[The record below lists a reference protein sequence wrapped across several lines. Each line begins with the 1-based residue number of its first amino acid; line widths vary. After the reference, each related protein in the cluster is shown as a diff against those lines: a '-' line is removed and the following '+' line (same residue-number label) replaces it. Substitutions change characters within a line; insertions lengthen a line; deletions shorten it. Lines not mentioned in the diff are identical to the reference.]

1 MSLEAEDKYKQAMA
15 NYVGARKSKYDAWD
29 AYVNAK
35 NASPYS
41 GEAVKQAKDNYYAA
55 SDAFKQSKAELVGAK
70 AALKKSKQNP
80 KSAESSGT
88 QNTESS
94 GTQNTESSGT
104 QNTESSGTQNT
115 ESSGTQN
122 TEQKSESAVS
132 GAAKAIEEGGKR
144 IGLSDSFYRDIG
156 AAIKGQP
163 TGNTLDA
170 AAATA
175 AAQSKN
181 LQNDAARREM
191 EGQRAQQVA
200 NRNVYGEAGKI
211 ASMQNDAQSRQ
222 NVQNISFTAGNAA
235 ALKRANNAPDVQ
247 AQIARQDQQQNVA
260 NERRE
265 QADTQTQAA
274 TEIEGNKKQ
283 FQIKSRDHDSDI
295 NDSSRLSLG
304 EGGGTS
310 ETQQTQD
317 QQTQDQQTQ
326 DQQTQDQQTQDQQ
339 TQPEPEPEQTQQAE
353 QEKPQEPISGNPQHV
368 INGLLGSSKG
378 QDLRS
383 GEGGDDKALYDW
395 AIQQGVTPLQPG
407 KQKSQNP
414 NDWEQEFIEVNGAK
428 GQEVIQKL
436 REGRAMPGNDAS
448 TNFDASNYDQMNK
461 SMQVPSDARVKNVR
475 SLVDCLSDIRMK
487 HIKEDFDNYGRCSS
501 KDFDW
506 LLHRIGKLKHNN
518 REYDPFSEAD
528 WEDDTDSSV
537 LNAYADHIRNYVYT
551 YKPEAVEVDPRIDP
565 EQEHIGPMAQDIE
578 QVNPACVKE
587 TADGVKTVDS
597 ARLAM
602 MNAGAIGE
610 LARQLNELNM
620 KFQALGL

>member
-1 MSLEAEDKYKQAMA
+1 MSLEAEDKYKQAKA
-15 NYVGARKSKYDAWD
+15 DYVGARKSKYAAWD

-35 NASPYS
+35 NASPYN

-80 KSAESSGT
+80 ESTDTKNTETTGT
-88 QNTESS
+88 QNTKTTD
-94 GTQNTESSGT
+94 TQNTKTTDT
-104 QNTESSGTQNT
+104 QNLDTQNLD
-115 ESSGTQN
+115 TQN
-122 TEQKSESAVS
+122 HKSAVS
-132 GAAKAIEEGGKR
+132 GAAKAIEEGVKKV
-144 IGLSDSFYRDIG
+144 GLSDSFYRDVG

-200 NRNVYGEAGKI
+200 SRNVYGEAGKI

-222 NVQNISFTAGNAA
+222 SVQNTSFAAGNAA

-247 AQIARQDQQQNVA
+247 AQMARQDQQQNVA

-265 QADTQTQAA
+265 QADTQIQAA
-274 TEIEGNKKQ
+274 TEMEGNKKQ
-283 FQIKSRDHDSDI
+283 FQIKSRDHDNDM

-317 QQTQDQQTQ
+317 QQTQSEPEPQQTQ
-326 DQQTQDQQTQDQQ
+326 S
-339 TQPEPEPEQTQQAE
+339 EPEPQQT
-353 QEKPQEPISGNPQHV
+353 QEPISGNPQHV

-414 NDWEQEFIEVNGAK
+414 NDWEQEFIEANGAK

-506 LLHRIGKLKHNN
+506 LLRRIGKLRHNN
-518 REYDPFSEAD
+518 REYDPFNEAD

-551 YKPEAVEVDPRIDP
+551 YKPEAVEVDSRIDP

>member
-1 MSLEAEDKYKQAMA
+1 MSLEAEDKYKQAKA
-15 NYVGARKSKYDAWD
+15 DYVGARKSKYAAWD

-35 NASPYS
+35 NASPYN

-80 KSAESSGT
+80 ESTDIQNTETADT
-88 QNTESS
+88 QNTETADIQNTETAD
-94 GTQNTESSGT
+94 TQNTETADT
-104 QNTESSGTQNT
+104 QNTETADTQNPGAQNT
-115 ESSGTQN
+115 ES
-122 TEQKSESAVS
+122 S

-175 AAQSKN
+175 ATQSKN

-222 NVQNISFTAGNAA
+222 NVQNTSFAAGNAA

-274 TEIEGNKKQ
+274 TEMEGNKKQ
-283 FQIKSRDHDSDI
+283 FQIKSRDHDNDM

-310 ETQQTQD
+310 ED

-326 DQQTQDQQTQDQQ
+326 GQQTQDQQTQGQQ
-339 TQPEPEPEQTQQAE
+339 TQPEPEPEQT
-353 QEKPQEPISGNPQHV
+353 QEPISGNPQHV

-506 LLHRIGKLKHNN
+506 LLRRIGKLRHNN
-518 REYDPFSEAD
+518 REYDPFNEAD

-551 YKPEAVEVDPRIDP
+551 YKPEAVEVDSRIDP

>member
-1 MSLEAEDKYKQAMA
+1 MSLEAEDKYKQAKA
-15 NYVGARKSKYDAWD
+15 DYVGARKSKYAAWD

-35 NASPYS
+35 NASPYN

-80 KSAESSGT
+80 ESTDTKS
-88 QNTESS
+88 TESS
-94 GTQNTESSGT
+94 GA

-132 GAAKAIEEGGKR
+132 GAAKT
-144 IGLSDSFYRDIG
+144 IGLSDSFYRDVG

-175 AAQSKN
+175 ATQSKN

-222 NVQNISFTAGNAA
+222 NVQNTSFAAGNAA

-274 TEIEGNKKQ
+274 TEMEGNKKQ
-283 FQIKSRDHDSDI
+283 FQIKSRDHDNDMD
-295 NDSSRLSLG
+295 DSSRLSLG

-310 ETQQTQD
+310 EAQQAQDQQAQD
-317 QQTQDQQTQ
+317 QQTQDQQAQ
-326 DQQTQDQQTQDQQ
+326 DQQAQSEPE
-339 TQPEPEPEQTQQAE
+339 PEPEPEQTQG
-353 QEKPQEPISGNPQHV
+353 PISGNPQHV
-368 INGLLGSSKG
+368 INGLLGASKG

-414 NDWEQEFIEVNGAK
+414 NDWEQEFIEANGAK

-448 TNFDASNYDQMNK
+448 INFDASNYDQMNK

-506 LLHRIGKLKHNN
+506 LLRRIGKLKHNN
-518 REYDPFSEAD
+518 REYDPFNEAD

-551 YKPEAVEVDPRIDP
+551 YKPEAVEVDSRIDP

-587 TADGVKTVDS
+587 TAEGVKTVDS

>member
-1 MSLEAEDKYKQAMA
+1 MSLEAEDKYKQAKA
-15 NYVGARKSKYDAWD
+15 DYVGARKSKYAAWD

-35 NASPYS
+35 NASPYN

-80 KSAESSGT
+80 ESTDTKS
-88 QNTESS
+88 
-94 GTQNTESSGT
+94 
-104 QNTESSGTQNT
+104 TESSGTQNT

-132 GAAKAIEEGGKR
+132 GAAR
-144 IGLSDSFYRDIG
+144 IGLSDSFYRDVG

-175 AAQSKN
+175 ATQSKN

-200 NRNVYGEAGKI
+200 NRNVYSEAGKI

-222 NVQNISFTAGNAA
+222 NVQNTSFAAGNAA

-274 TEIEGNKKQ
+274 TEMEGNKKQ
-283 FQIKSRDHDSDI
+283 FQIKSRDHDNDMD
-295 NDSSRLSLG
+295 DSSRLSLG

-310 ETQQTQD
+310 ETQQAQDQQAQDQQAQD

-326 DQQTQDQQTQDQQ
+326 SE
-339 TQPEPEPEQTQQAE
+339 PEPEPEQTQT
-353 QEKPQEPISGNPQHV
+353 QEPISGNPQHV
-368 INGLLGSSKG
+368 INGLLGASKG

-414 NDWEQEFIEVNGAK
+414 NDWEQEFIEANGAK

-506 LLHRIGKLKHNN
+506 LLRRIGKLRHNN
-518 REYDPFSEAD
+518 REYDPFNEAD

-551 YKPEAVEVDPRIDP
+551 YKPEAVEVDSRIDP

>member
-1 MSLEAEDKYKQAMA
+1 MSLEAEDKYKQAKA
-15 NYVGARKSKYDAWD
+15 DYVGARKSKYAAWD

-35 NASPYS
+35 NASPYN

-80 KSAESSGT
+80 EPADT
-88 QNTESS
+88 QSTDTQDPEPADTQSTDAQSTESS
-94 GTQNTESSGT
+94 GTQS
-104 QNTESSGTQNT
+104 T

-132 GAAKAIEEGGKR
+132 GTAK
-144 IGLSDSFYRDIG
+144 IGLSDSFYRDVG

-175 AAQSKN
+175 ATQSKN

-222 NVQNISFTAGNAA
+222 NVQNTSFAAGNAA

-274 TEIEGNKKQ
+274 TEMEGNKKQ
-283 FQIKSRDHDSDI
+283 FQIKSRDHDNDM

-326 DQQTQDQQTQDQQ
+326 PE
-339 TQPEPEPEQTQQAE
+339 PEPEPEQT
-353 QEKPQEPISGNPQHV
+353 QEPISGNPQHV

-506 LLHRIGKLKHNN
+506 LLRRIGKLRHNN
-518 REYDPFSEAD
+518 REYDPFNEAD

-551 YKPEAVEVDPRIDP
+551 YKPEAVEVDSRIDP

>member
-1 MSLEAEDKYKQAMA
+1 MSLEAEDKYKQAKA
-15 NYVGARKSKYDAWD
+15 DYVGARKSKYAAWD

-35 NASPYS
+35 NASPYN

-55 SDAFKQSKAELVGAK
+55 SDVFKQSKAELVGAK

-80 KSAESSGT
+80 ESTDTKSTESSGA

-104 QNTESSGTQNT
+104 QST

-132 GAAKAIEEGGKR
+132 GAAR
-144 IGLSDSFYRDIG
+144 IGLSDSFYRDVG

-175 AAQSKN
+175 ATQSKN

-222 NVQNISFTAGNAA
+222 NVQNTSFAAGNAA

-247 AQIARQDQQQNVA
+247 AQIARQDQQQNAA

-274 TEIEGNKKQ
+274 TEMEGNKKQ
-283 FQIKSRDHDSDI
+283 FQIKSRDHDNDMD
-295 NDSSRLSLG
+295 DSSRLSLG
-304 EGGGTS
+304 EGWGTS

-326 DQQTQDQQTQDQQ
+326 DQQTQDQQAQDQQVQDQQ
-339 TQPEPEPEQTQQAE
+339 TQDQDQQAQPEPEPEQT
-353 QEKPQEPISGNPQHV
+353 QEPISGNPQHV
-368 INGLLGSSKG
+368 INGLLGASKG

-506 LLHRIGKLKHNN
+506 LLRRIGKLRYNN
-518 REYDPFSEAD
+518 REYDPFNEAD

-551 YKPEAVEVDPRIDP
+551 YKPEAVEVDSRIDP

>member
-1 MSLEAEDKYKQAMA
+1 MSLEAEDKYKQAKA
-15 NYVGARKSKYDAWD
+15 DYVGARKSKYAAWD

-35 NASPYS
+35 NASPYN

-80 KSAESSGT
+80 ESTDTKS
-88 QNTESS
+88 
-94 GTQNTESSGT
+94 
-104 QNTESSGTQNT
+104 T

-132 GAAKAIEEGGKR
+132 GAAR
-144 IGLSDSFYRDIG
+144 IGLSDSFYRDVG

-175 AAQSKN
+175 ATQSKN

-222 NVQNISFTAGNAA
+222 NVQNTSFAAGNAA

-274 TEIEGNKKQ
+274 TEMEGNKKQ
-283 FQIKSRDHDSDI
+283 FQIKSRDHDNDMD
-295 NDSSRLSLG
+295 DSSRLSLG

-310 ETQQTQD
+310 ETQQAQDQQAQD
-317 QQTQDQQTQ
+317 QQTQSEPE
-326 DQQTQDQQTQDQQ
+326 
-339 TQPEPEPEQTQQAE
+339 PEPEPEQTQ
-353 QEKPQEPISGNPQHV
+353 EPIPGNPQHV

-414 NDWEQEFIEVNGAK
+414 NDWEQEFIEANGAK

-506 LLHRIGKLKHNN
+506 LLRRIGKLRHNN
-518 REYDPFSEAD
+518 REYDPFNEAD

-551 YKPEAVEVDPRIDP
+551 YKPEAVEVDSRIDP

>member
-1 MSLEAEDKYKQAMA
+1 MSLEAEDKYKQAKA
-15 NYVGARKSKYDAWD
+15 NYVGARKNKYDAWD

-80 KSAESSGT
+80 ESTEPADTQSTKSTDA

-94 GTQNTESSGT
+94 GK
-104 QNTESSGTQNT
+104 
-115 ESSGTQN
+115 QN

-132 GAAKAIEEGGKR
+132 GVAKAIEEGGKR
-144 IGLSDSFYRDIG
+144 IGLSDSFYRDVG

-222 NVQNISFTAGNAA
+222 NVQNTSFAAGNAA

-274 TEIEGNKKQ
+274 TEMEGNKKQ
-283 FQIKSRDHDSDI
+283 FQIKSRDHDNDM

-304 EGGGTS
+304 EGWGTS

-326 DQQTQDQQTQDQQ
+326 DQQDQQTQS
-339 TQPEPEPEQTQQAE
+339 EPEPEQTQT
-353 QEKPQEPISGNPQHV
+353 PIPGNPQHV

-448 TNFDASNYDQMNK
+448 INFDASNYDQMNK

-506 LLHRIGKLKHNN
+506 LLRRIGKLKHNN
-518 REYDPFSEAD
+518 REYDPFNEAD

-551 YKPEAVEVDPRIDP
+551 YKPEAVEVDSRIDP

>member
-1 MSLEAEDKYKQAMA
+1 MSLEAEDKYKQAKA
-15 NYVGARKSKYDAWD
+15 DYVGARKSKYAAWD

-70 AALKKSKQNP
+70 AALKKSRQNP
-80 KSAESSGT
+80 GSTDTKS
-88 QNTESS
+88 TESS
-94 GTQNTESSGT
+94 GTKSTESSGT
-104 QNTESSGTQNT
+104 KSTESSGTQNT

-132 GAAKAIEEGGKR
+132 GAAR
-144 IGLSDSFYRDIG
+144 TIGLSDSFYRDVG

-175 AAQSKN
+175 ATQSKN

-222 NVQNISFTAGNAA
+222 NVQNTSFAAGNAA

-274 TEIEGNKKQ
+274 TEMEGNKKQ
-283 FQIKSRDHDSDI
+283 FQIKSRDHDNDMD
-295 NDSSRLSLG
+295 DSSRLSLG

-317 QQTQDQQTQ
+317 QQAQDQQTQDQQAQDQQAQDQQTQ
-326 DQQTQDQQTQDQQ
+326 DQQTQS
-339 TQPEPEPEQTQQAE
+339 EPEPEQT
-353 QEKPQEPISGNPQHV
+353 QEPISGNPQHV

-448 TNFDASNYDQMNK
+448 INFDASNYDQMNK

-506 LLHRIGKLKHNN
+506 LLRRIGKLRHNN
-518 REYDPFSEAD
+518 REYDPFNEAD

-551 YKPEAVEVDPRIDP
+551 YKPEAVEVDSRIDP

>member
-1 MSLEAEDKYKQAMA
+1 MSLEAEDKYKQAKA
-15 NYVGARKSKYDAWD
+15 DYVGARKSKYDAWD

-80 KSAESSGT
+80 ESTDT

-104 QNTESSGTQNT
+104 KST

-175 AAQSKN
+175 ATQSKN

-222 NVQNISFTAGNAA
+222 NVQNTSFAAGNAA

-274 TEIEGNKKQ
+274 TEMEGNKKQ
-283 FQIKSRDHDSDI
+283 FQIKSRDHDNDM

-310 ETQQTQD
+310 ETQQTQA
-317 QQTQDQQTQ
+317 
-326 DQQTQDQQTQDQQ
+326 QQTQDQQ
-339 TQPEPEPEQTQQAE
+339 TQPEPEPEPEQT
-353 QEKPQEPISGNPQHV
+353 QEPISGNPQHV

-448 TNFDASNYDQMNK
+448 INFDASNYDQMNK

-506 LLHRIGKLKHNN
+506 LLRRIGKLKHNN
-518 REYDPFSEAD
+518 REYDPFNEAD

-551 YKPEAVEVDPRIDP
+551 YKPEAVEVDSRIDP

>member
-1 MSLEAEDKYKQAMA
+1 MSLEAEDKYKQAKA
-15 NYVGARKSKYDAWD
+15 DYVGARKSKYAAWD

-70 AALKKSKQNP
+70 AALKKSKQNT
-80 KSAESSGT
+80 ESTDTQNSGT

-104 QNTESSGTQNT
+104 QNS

-122 TEQKSESAVS
+122 TEQKSESTVS
-132 GAAKAIEEGGKR
+132 GAAK

-175 AAQSKN
+175 ATQSKN

-222 NVQNISFTAGNAA
+222 NVQNTSFAAGNAA

-265 QADTQTQAA
+265 QTDTQTQAA
-274 TEIEGNKKQ
+274 TEMEGNKKQ
-283 FQIKSRDHDSDI
+283 FQIKSRDHDNDM

-304 EGGGTS
+304 EGWGTS

-339 TQPEPEPEQTQQAE
+339 TQSEPEPEQT
-353 QEKPQEPISGNPQHV
+353 QEPISGNPQHV
-368 INGLLGSSKG
+368 INGLLGASKG

-506 LLHRIGKLKHNN
+506 LLHRIGKLRHNN
-518 REYDPFSEAD
+518 REYDPFNEAD

-551 YKPEAVEVDPRIDP
+551 YKPEAVEVDSRIDP

>member
-1 MSLEAEDKYKQAMA
+1 MSLEAEDKYKQAKA
-15 NYVGARKSKYDAWD
+15 DYVGARKSKYAAWD

-80 KSAESSGT
+80 
-88 QNTESS
+88 
-94 GTQNTESSGT
+94 
-104 QNTESSGTQNT
+104 ESSGTQNT

-132 GAAKAIEEGGKR
+132 GAAR
-144 IGLSDSFYRDIG
+144 IGLSDSFYRDVG
-156 AAIKGQP
+156 AAIKGQS

-175 AAQSKN
+175 ATQSKN

-222 NVQNISFTAGNAA
+222 NVQNTSFAAGNAA

-274 TEIEGNKKQ
+274 TEMEGNKKQ
-283 FQIKSRDHDSDI
+283 FQIKSRDHDNDMD
-295 NDSSRLSLG
+295 DSSRLSLG

-317 QQTQDQQTQ
+317 QQTQDQQAQ
-326 DQQTQDQQTQDQQ
+326 SEPE
-339 TQPEPEPEQTQQAE
+339 PEPEPEQT
-353 QEKPQEPISGNPQHV
+353 QEPISGNPQHV

-448 TNFDASNYDQMNK
+448 INFDASNYDQMNK

-506 LLHRIGKLKHNN
+506 LLRRIGKLRHNN
-518 REYDPFSEAD
+518 REYDPFNEAD

-551 YKPEAVEVDPRIDP
+551 YKPEAVEVDSRIDP

>member
-1 MSLEAEDKYKQAMA
+1 MSLEAEDKYKQAKA
-15 NYVGARKSKYDAWD
+15 DYVGARKSKYAAWD

-35 NASPYS
+35 NASPYN

-80 KSAESSGT
+80 ESTDTKNTETTGT
-88 QNTESS
+88 QNTKTTD
-94 GTQNTESSGT
+94 TQNTKTTDT
-104 QNTESSGTQNT
+104 QNH
-115 ESSGTQN
+115 
-122 TEQKSESAVS
+122 KSAVS
-132 GAAKAIEEGGKR
+132 GAAKAIEEGGKKV
-144 IGLSDSFYRDIG
+144 GLSDSFYRDVG

-200 NRNVYGEAGKI
+200 SRNVYGEAGKI

-222 NVQNISFTAGNAA
+222 SVQNTSFAAGNAA

-247 AQIARQDQQQNVA
+247 AQMARQDQQQNVA

-265 QADTQTQAA
+265 QADTQIQAA
-274 TEIEGNKKQ
+274 TEMEGNKKQ
-283 FQIKSRDHDSDI
+283 FQIKSRDHDNDM

-304 EGGGTS
+304 EGGGTG
-310 ETQQTQD
+310 EPQQTQSEPEP
-317 QQTQDQQTQ
+317 QQTQSEPEPQQTQ
-326 DQQTQDQQTQDQQ
+326 
-339 TQPEPEPEQTQQAE
+339 
-353 QEKPQEPISGNPQHV
+353 EPIFGNPQHV

-414 NDWEQEFIEVNGAK
+414 NDWEQEFIEANGAK

-436 REGRAMPGNDAS
+436 REGRVMPGNDAS

-506 LLHRIGKLKHNN
+506 LLRRIGKLRHNN
-518 REYDPFSEAD
+518 REYDPFNEAD

-551 YKPEAVEVDPRIDP
+551 YKPEAVEVDSRIDP

>member
-1 MSLEAEDKYKQAMA
+1 MSLEAEDKYKQAKA
-15 NYVGARKSKYDAWD
+15 DYVGARKSKYAAWD

-35 NASPYS
+35 NASPYN

-55 SDAFKQSKAELVGAK
+55 SDVFKQSKAELVGAK

-80 KSAESSGT
+80 ESTDTKSTESSGA

-104 QNTESSGTQNT
+104 QST

-132 GAAKAIEEGGKR
+132 GAAR
-144 IGLSDSFYRDIG
+144 IGLSDSFYRDVG

-175 AAQSKN
+175 ATQSKN

-222 NVQNISFTAGNAA
+222 NVQNTSFAAGNAA

-247 AQIARQDQQQNVA
+247 AQIARQDQQQNAA

-274 TEIEGNKKQ
+274 TEMEGNKKQ
-283 FQIKSRDHDSDI
+283 FQIKSRDHDNDMD
-295 NDSSRLSLG
+295 DSSRLSLG
-304 EGGGTS
+304 EGWGTS

-339 TQPEPEPEQTQQAE
+339 AQDQQTQDQDQQAQPEPEPEQT
-353 QEKPQEPISGNPQHV
+353 QEPISGNPQHV
-368 INGLLGSSKG
+368 INGLLGASKG

-506 LLHRIGKLKHNN
+506 LLRRIGKLRYNN
-518 REYDPFSEAD
+518 REYDPFNEAD

-551 YKPEAVEVDPRIDP
+551 YKPEAVEVDSRIDP

>member
-1 MSLEAEDKYKQAMA
+1 MSLEAEDKYKQAKA
-15 NYVGARKSKYDAWD
+15 DYVGARKSKYAAWD

-80 KSAESSGT
+80 ESTDTKSTESSGA

-94 GTQNTESSGT
+94 GTKS
-104 QNTESSGTQNT
+104 T

-132 GAAKAIEEGGKR
+132 GAAR
-144 IGLSDSFYRDIG
+144 IGLSDSFYRDVG

-175 AAQSKN
+175 ATQSKN

-222 NVQNISFTAGNAA
+222 NVQNTSFAAGNAA

-274 TEIEGNKKQ
+274 TEMEGNKKQ
-283 FQIKSRDHDSDI
+283 FQIKSRDHDNDMD
-295 NDSSRLSLG
+295 DSSRLSLG

-310 ETQQTQD
+310 ETQQAQD

-326 DQQTQDQQTQDQQ
+326 DQQTQNQQTQNQQ
-339 TQPEPEPEQTQQAE
+339 TQNQQTQSEPEPDPEQTQ
-353 QEKPQEPISGNPQHV
+353 EPIHGNPQHV
-368 INGLLGSSKG
+368 INGLLGASKG

-407 KQKSQNP
+407 KHKSQNP
-414 NDWEQEFIEVNGAK
+414 NDWEQEFIEANGAK

-448 TNFDASNYDQMNK
+448 INFDASNYDQMNK

-506 LLHRIGKLKHNN
+506 LLRRIGKLRHNN
-518 REYDPFSEAD
+518 REYDPFNEAD

-551 YKPEAVEVDPRIDP
+551 YKPEAVEVDSRIDP

>member
-1 MSLEAEDKYKQAMA
+1 MSLEAEDKYKQAKA
-15 NYVGARKSKYDAWD
+15 DYVGARKSKYAAWD

-35 NASPYS
+35 NASPYN

-80 KSAESSGT
+80 ESTDTKNTETTGT
-88 QNTESS
+88 QNTKTTD
-94 GTQNTESSGT
+94 TQNTKTTDT
-104 QNTESSGTQNT
+104 QNH
-115 ESSGTQN
+115 
-122 TEQKSESAVS
+122 KSAVS
-132 GAAKAIEEGGKR
+132 GAAKAIEEGGKKV
-144 IGLSDSFYRDIG
+144 GLSDSFYRDVG

-200 NRNVYGEAGKI
+200 SRNVYGEAGKI

-222 NVQNISFTAGNAA
+222 SVQNTSFAAGNAA

-247 AQIARQDQQQNVA
+247 AQMARQDQQQNVA

-265 QADTQTQAA
+265 QADTQIQAA
-274 TEIEGNKKQ
+274 TEMEGNKKQ
-283 FQIKSRDHDSDI
+283 FQIKSRDHDNDM

-304 EGGGTS
+304 EGGGTG
-310 ETQQTQD
+310 EPQQTQSEPEP
-317 QQTQDQQTQ
+317 QQTQS
-326 DQQTQDQQTQDQQ
+326 
-339 TQPEPEPEQTQQAE
+339 EPEPQQT
-353 QEKPQEPISGNPQHV
+353 QEPISGNPQHV

-414 NDWEQEFIEVNGAK
+414 NDWEQEFIEANGAK

-436 REGRAMPGNDAS
+436 REGRVMPGNDAS

-506 LLHRIGKLKHNN
+506 LLRRIGKLRHNN
-518 REYDPFSEAD
+518 REYDPFNEAD

-551 YKPEAVEVDPRIDP
+551 YKPEAVEVDSRIDP

>member
-1 MSLEAEDKYKQAMA
+1 MSLEAEDKYKQAKA
-15 NYVGARKSKYDAWD
+15 DYVGARKSKYAAWD

-35 NASPYS
+35 NASPYN

-80 KSAESSGT
+80 ESTDTKNTETTDT
-88 QNTESS
+88 QNTKTTD
-94 GTQNTESSGT
+94 TQNLDT
-104 QNTESSGTQNT
+104 QNH
-115 ESSGTQN
+115 
-122 TEQKSESAVS
+122 KSAVS
-132 GAAKAIEEGGKR
+132 GAAKAIEEGGKK
-144 IGLSDSFYRDIG
+144 IGLSDSFYRDVG

-200 NRNVYGEAGKI
+200 SRNVYGEAGKI

-222 NVQNISFTAGNAA
+222 SVQNTSFAAGNAA

-247 AQIARQDQQQNVA
+247 AQMARQDQQQNVA

-265 QADTQTQAA
+265 QADTQIQAA
-274 TEIEGNKKQ
+274 TEMEGNKKQ
-283 FQIKSRDHDSDI
+283 FQIKSRDHDNDM

-304 EGGGTS
+304 EGGGTG
-310 ETQQTQD
+310 EPQQTQS
-317 QQTQDQQTQ
+317 
-326 DQQTQDQQTQDQQ
+326 
-339 TQPEPEPEQTQQAE
+339 EPEPQQAQSE
-353 QEKPQEPISGNPQHV
+353 PEPQQTQEPISGNPQHV

-414 NDWEQEFIEVNGAK
+414 NDWEQEFIEANGAK

-506 LLHRIGKLKHNN
+506 LLRRIGKLRHNN
-518 REYDPFSEAD
+518 REYDPFNEAD

-551 YKPEAVEVDPRIDP
+551 YKPEAVEVDSRIDP

>member
-80 KSAESSGT
+80 DT

-94 GTQNTESSGT
+94 GTQNTETTGTQNTKSSGT
-104 QNTESSGTQNT
+104 QNP
-115 ESSGTQN
+115 
-122 TEQKSESAVS
+122 EQKSESAVS
-132 GAAKAIEEGGKR
+132 GAVKAIEEGGKK
-144 IGLSDSFYRDIG
+144 IGLSDSFYRDVG

-175 AAQSKN
+175 ATQSKN

-247 AQIARQDQQQNVA
+247 AQIARQDQQQNIA

-274 TEIEGNKKQ
+274 TEMEGNKKQ
-283 FQIKSRDHDSDI
+283 FQIKSRDHDSDM

-326 DQQTQDQQTQDQQ
+326 DQQTQEEQ
-339 TQPEPEPEQTQQAE
+339 PEPEQTEPQT
-353 QEKPQEPISGNPQHV
+353 EKPQEPISGNPQHV

-395 AIQQGVTPLQPG
+395 AIQQGVTLLQPG

-506 LLHRIGKLKHNN
+506 LLHQIGKLRHNN
-518 REYDPFSEAD
+518 REYDPFNEAD

-551 YKPEAVEVDPRIDP
+551 YKPEAVEIDSRIDP

>member
-1 MSLEAEDKYKQAMA
+1 MSLEAEDKYKQAKA
-15 NYVGARKSKYDAWD
+15 DYVGARKSKYAAWD

-35 NASPYS
+35 NASPYN

-70 AALKKSKQNP
+70 SALKKSKQNP
-80 KSAESSGT
+80 ESTDTKNTETTGT
-88 QNTESS
+88 QNTKTTD
-94 GTQNTESSGT
+94 TQNTKTTDT
-104 QNTESSGTQNT
+104 QNLDTQNH
-115 ESSGTQN
+115 
-122 TEQKSESAVS
+122 KSAVS
-132 GAAKAIEEGGKR
+132 GAAKAIEEGVKKV
-144 IGLSDSFYRDIG
+144 GLSDSFYRDVG

-200 NRNVYGEAGKI
+200 SRNVYGEAGKI

-222 NVQNISFTAGNAA
+222 SVQNTSFAAGNAA

-247 AQIARQDQQQNVA
+247 AQMARQDQQQNVA

-265 QADTQTQAA
+265 QADTQIQAA
-274 TEIEGNKKQ
+274 TEMEGNKKQ
-283 FQIKSRDHDSDI
+283 FQIKSRDHDNDM

-317 QQTQDQQTQ
+317 QQTQS
-326 DQQTQDQQTQDQQ
+326 
-339 TQPEPEPEQTQQAE
+339 EPEPQQT
-353 QEKPQEPISGNPQHV
+353 QEPISGNPQHV

-414 NDWEQEFIEVNGAK
+414 NDWEQEFIEANGAK

-506 LLHRIGKLKHNN
+506 LLRRIGKLRHNN
-518 REYDPFSEAD
+518 REYDPFNEAD

-551 YKPEAVEVDPRIDP
+551 YKPEAVEVDSRIDP

>member
-1 MSLEAEDKYKQAMA
+1 MSLEAEDKYKQAKA
-15 NYVGARKSKYDAWD
+15 DYVGARKSKYAAWD

-80 KSAESSGT
+80 GSTDTKS
-88 QNTESS
+88 TESS
-94 GTQNTESSGT
+94 GTKS
-104 QNTESSGTQNT
+104 T

-132 GAAKAIEEGGKR
+132 GAAR
-144 IGLSDSFYRDIG
+144 IGLSDSFYRDVG

-175 AAQSKN
+175 ATQSKN

-222 NVQNISFTAGNAA
+222 NVQNTSFAAGNAA

-247 AQIARQDQQQNVA
+247 AQITRQDQQQNVA

-274 TEIEGNKKQ
+274 TEMEGNKKQ
-283 FQIKSRDHDSDI
+283 FQIKSRDHDNDMD
-295 NDSSRLSLG
+295 DSSRLSLG

-310 ETQQTQD
+310 ETQQAQDQQAQD

-326 DQQTQDQQTQDQQ
+326 DQQTQSEPE
-339 TQPEPEPEQTQQAE
+339 PEPEPEQT
-353 QEKPQEPISGNPQHV
+353 QEPISGNPQHV
-368 INGLLGSSKG
+368 INGLLGASKG

-448 TNFDASNYDQMNK
+448 INFDASNYDQMNK

-506 LLHRIGKLKHNN
+506 LLRRIGKLRHNN
-518 REYDPFSEAD
+518 REYDPFNDAD

-551 YKPEAVEVDPRIDP
+551 YKPEAVEVDSRIDP

>member
-1 MSLEAEDKYKQAMA
+1 MSLKAEDKYKQAMA

-80 KSAESSGT
+80 DT
-88 QNTESS
+88 QNTD
-94 GTQNTESSGT
+94 TQNPGT
-104 QNTESSGTQNT
+104 HNPETTDA
-115 ESSGTQN
+115 QN

-274 TEIEGNKKQ
+274 TEMEGNKKQ
-283 FQIKSRDHDSDI
+283 FQIKSRDHDSDM

-304 EGGGTS
+304 EGVGTS

-326 DQQTQDQQTQDQQ
+326 PELEPEQTQDQQAQDQQTQDQQTQDQQ
-339 TQPEPEPEQTQQAE
+339 TQPAPAPEPEPEPEPEQTQ
-353 QEKPQEPISGNPQHV
+353 EPIAGNPQHV

-506 LLHRIGKLKHNN
+506 LLHQIGKLKHNN
-518 REYDPFSEAD
+518 REYDPFNEAD

-551 YKPEAVEVDPRIDP
+551 YKPEAVEVDSRIDP

>member
-1 MSLEAEDKYKQAMA
+1 MSLEAEDKYKQAKA
-15 NYVGARKSKYDAWD
+15 DYVGARKSKYDAWD

-41 GEAVKQAKDNYYAA
+41 GEVVKQAKDNYYAA

-80 KSAESSGT
+80 
-88 QNTESS
+88 
-94 GTQNTESSGT
+94 
-104 QNTESSGTQNT
+104 ESSGTQNT

-222 NVQNISFTAGNAA
+222 NVQNTSFAAGNAA

-274 TEIEGNKKQ
+274 TEMEGNKKQ
-283 FQIKSRDHDSDI
+283 FQIKSRDHDNDM

-310 ETQQTQD
+310 EAQQAQD

-326 DQQTQDQQTQDQQ
+326 SESE
-339 TQPEPEPEQTQQAE
+339 PEPEPEQT
-353 QEKPQEPISGNPQHV
+353 QEPISGNPQHV

-383 GEGGDDKALYDW
+383 GEGGDDKTLYDW
-395 AIQQGVTPLQPG
+395 AIQQGITPLQPG

-461 SMQVPSDARVKNVR
+461 SMQVPSDVRVKNVR

-506 LLHRIGKLKHNN
+506 LLRRIGKLKHNN
-518 REYDPFSEAD
+518 REYDPFNEAD

-551 YKPEAVEVDPRIDP
+551 YKPEAVEVDSCIDP

>member
-1 MSLEAEDKYKQAMA
+1 MSLEAEDKYKQAKA
-15 NYVGARKSKYDAWD
+15 DYVGARKSKYDAWD

-41 GEAVKQAKDNYYAA
+41 GEVVKQAKDNYYAA

-80 KSAESSGT
+80 
-88 QNTESS
+88 
-94 GTQNTESSGT
+94 ESSGT

-222 NVQNISFTAGNAA
+222 NVQNTSFAAGNAA

-274 TEIEGNKKQ
+274 TEMEGNKKQ
-283 FQIKSRDHDSDI
+283 FQIKSRDHDNDM

-310 ETQQTQD
+310 EAQQAQD

-339 TQPEPEPEQTQQAE
+339 TQSESEPEPEPEQT
-353 QEKPQEPISGNPQHV
+353 QEPISGNPQHV

-383 GEGGDDKALYDW
+383 GEGGDDKTLYDW
-395 AIQQGVTPLQPG
+395 AIQQGITPLQPG

-461 SMQVPSDARVKNVR
+461 SMQVPSDVRVKNVR

-506 LLHRIGKLKHNN
+506 LLRRIGKLKHNN
-518 REYDPFSEAD
+518 REYDPFNEAD

-551 YKPEAVEVDPRIDP
+551 YKPEAVEVDSCIDP

>member
-1 MSLEAEDKYKQAMA
+1 MSLEAEDKYKQAKA
-15 NYVGARKSKYDAWD
+15 DYVGARKSKYAAWD

-35 NASPYS
+35 NASPYN

-80 KSAESSGT
+80 ESTDTKNTETTDT
-88 QNTESS
+88 QNTKTTD
-94 GTQNTESSGT
+94 TQNTKTTDT
-104 QNTESSGTQNT
+104 QNLDTQNH
-115 ESSGTQN
+115 
-122 TEQKSESAVS
+122 KSAVS
-132 GAAKAIEEGGKR
+132 GAAKAIEEGVKKV
-144 IGLSDSFYRDIG
+144 GLSDSFYRDVG

-200 NRNVYGEAGKI
+200 SRNVYGEAGKI

-222 NVQNISFTAGNAA
+222 SVQNTSFAAGNAA

-247 AQIARQDQQQNVA
+247 AQMARQDQQQNVA

-265 QADTQTQAA
+265 QADTQIQAA
-274 TEIEGNKKQ
+274 TEMEGNKKQ
-283 FQIKSRDHDSDI
+283 FQIKSRDHDNDM

-310 ETQQTQD
+310 ETQQTQS
-317 QQTQDQQTQ
+317 
-326 DQQTQDQQTQDQQ
+326 
-339 TQPEPEPEQTQQAE
+339 EPEPQQT
-353 QEKPQEPISGNPQHV
+353 QEPISGNPQHV

-414 NDWEQEFIEVNGAK
+414 NDWEQEFIEANGAK

-506 LLHRIGKLKHNN
+506 LLRRIGKLRHNN
-518 REYDPFSEAD
+518 REYDPFNEAD

-551 YKPEAVEVDPRIDP
+551 YKPEAVEVDSRIDP

>member
-1 MSLEAEDKYKQAMA
+1 MSLEAEDKYKQAKA
-15 NYVGARKSKYDAWD
+15 DYVGARKSKYAAWD

-35 NASPYS
+35 NASPYN
-41 GEAVKQAKDNYYAA
+41 GETVKQAKDNYYAA
-55 SDAFKQSKAELVGAK
+55 SDTFKQSKAELVGAK

-80 KSAESSGT
+80 ESTDTKNTETTGT
-88 QNTESS
+88 QNTKTTD
-94 GTQNTESSGT
+94 TQNTKTTDT
-104 QNTESSGTQNT
+104 QNLDTQNH
-115 ESSGTQN
+115 
-122 TEQKSESAVS
+122 KSAVS
-132 GAAKAIEEGGKR
+132 GAAKAIEEGVKKV
-144 IGLSDSFYRDIG
+144 GLSDSFYRDVG

-200 NRNVYGEAGKI
+200 SRNVYGEAGKI

-222 NVQNISFTAGNAA
+222 SVQNTSFAAGNAA

-247 AQIARQDQQQNVA
+247 AQMARQDQQQNVA

-265 QADTQTQAA
+265 QADTQIQAA
-274 TEIEGNKKQ
+274 TEMEGNKKQ
-283 FQIKSRDHDSDI
+283 FQIKSRDHDNDM

-304 EGGGTS
+304 EGGGTG
-310 ETQQTQD
+310 EPQQTQS
-317 QQTQDQQTQ
+317 
-326 DQQTQDQQTQDQQ
+326 
-339 TQPEPEPEQTQQAE
+339 EPEPQQT
-353 QEKPQEPISGNPQHV
+353 QEPISGNPQHV

-414 NDWEQEFIEVNGAK
+414 NDWEQEFIEANGAK

-506 LLHRIGKLKHNN
+506 LLRRIGKLRHNN
-518 REYDPFSEAD
+518 REYDPFNEAD

-551 YKPEAVEVDPRIDP
+551 YKPEAVEVDSRIDP

>member
-80 KSAESSGT
+80 KSVETTDTQNTETTGT
-88 QNTESS
+88 QNTETTN
-94 GTQNTESSGT
+94 TQNPEST
-104 QNTESSGTQNT
+104 N
-115 ESSGTQN
+115 TQN

-132 GAAKAIEEGGKR
+132 DVAKAIEEGGKR

-274 TEIEGNKKQ
+274 TEMEGNKKQ
-283 FQIKSRDHDSDI
+283 FQIKSRDHDSDM

-326 DQQTQDQQTQDQQ
+326 DQQTQEEQ
-339 TQPEPEPEQTQQAE
+339 PEPEQT
-353 QEKPQEPISGNPQHV
+353 EKPQEPISGNPQHV

-506 LLHRIGKLKHNN
+506 LLRRIGKLKHNN
-518 REYDPFSEAD
+518 REYDPFNEAD

>member
-1 MSLEAEDKYKQAMA
+1 MSLEAEDKYKQAKA
-15 NYVGARKSKYDAWD
+15 DYVGARKSKYAAWD

-80 KSAESSGT
+80 ESTDTKS
-88 QNTESS
+88 TESS
-94 GTQNTESSGT
+94 GA

-132 GAAKAIEEGGKR
+132 GAAR
-144 IGLSDSFYRDIG
+144 IGLSDSFYRDVG

-175 AAQSKN
+175 ATQSKN

-222 NVQNISFTAGNAA
+222 NVQNTSFAAGNAA

-274 TEIEGNKKQ
+274 TEMEGNKKQ
-283 FQIKSRDHDSDI
+283 FQIKSRDHDNDMD
-295 NDSSRLSLG
+295 DSSRLSLG
-304 EGGGTS
+304 EGWGTS
-310 ETQQTQD
+310 ETQQAQD
-317 QQTQDQQTQ
+317 QQTQDQQAQ
-326 DQQTQDQQTQDQQ
+326 SE
-339 TQPEPEPEQTQQAE
+339 PEPEPEQT
-353 QEKPQEPISGNPQHV
+353 QEPISGNPQHV
-368 INGLLGSSKG
+368 INGLLGASKG

-448 TNFDASNYDQMNK
+448 INFDASNYDQMNK

-506 LLHRIGKLKHNN
+506 LLHRIGKLRHNN
-518 REYDPFSEAD
+518 REYDPFNEAD

-551 YKPEAVEVDPRIDP
+551 YKPEAVEVDSRIDP

>member
-1 MSLEAEDKYKQAMA
+1 MSLEAEDKYKQAKA
-15 NYVGARKSKYDAWD
+15 DYVGARKSKYAAWD

-35 NASPYS
+35 NASPYN

-80 KSAESSGT
+80 ESSGT

-104 QNTESSGTQNT
+104 QNTESSGTQST

-122 TEQKSESAVS
+122 SDAQNTESS
-132 GAAKAIEEGGKR
+132 GAAKT

-175 AAQSKN
+175 ATQSKN

-222 NVQNISFTAGNAA
+222 NVQNTSFAAGNAA

-274 TEIEGNKKQ
+274 TEMEGNKKQ
-283 FQIKSRDHDSDI
+283 FQIKSRDHDNDM

-326 DQQTQDQQTQDQQ
+326 DQQTQDQQTQS
-339 TQPEPEPEQTQQAE
+339 EPEPEQIQT
-353 QEKPQEPISGNPQHV
+353 PISGNPQHV

-414 NDWEQEFIEVNGAK
+414 NDWEQEFIEANGAK

-506 LLHRIGKLKHNN
+506 LLRRIGKLKYNN
-518 REYDPFSEAD
+518 REYDPFNEAD

-551 YKPEAVEVDPRIDP
+551 YKPEAVEVDSRIDP

>member
-1 MSLEAEDKYKQAMA
+1 MSLEAEDKYKQAKA
-15 NYVGARKSKYDAWD
+15 DYVGARKSKYAAWD

-35 NASPYS
+35 NASPYN

-80 KSAESSGT
+80 ESTDTKS
-88 QNTESS
+88 
-94 GTQNTESSGT
+94 
-104 QNTESSGTQNT
+104 T

-132 GAAKAIEEGGKR
+132 GAAR

-175 AAQSKN
+175 ATQAKN

-222 NVQNISFTAGNAA
+222 NVQNTSFAAGNAA

-274 TEIEGNKKQ
+274 TEMEGNKKQ
-283 FQIKSRDHDSDI
+283 FQIKSRDHDNDMD
-295 NDSSRLSLG
+295 DSSRLSLG

-310 ETQQTQD
+310 ETQQAQDQQAQD

-326 DQQTQDQQTQDQQ
+326 SE
-339 TQPEPEPEQTQQAE
+339 PEPEPEQTQT
-353 QEKPQEPISGNPQHV
+353 QEPISGNPQHV
-368 INGLLGSSKG
+368 INGLLGASKG

-414 NDWEQEFIEVNGAK
+414 NDWEQEFIEANGAK

-506 LLHRIGKLKHNN
+506 LLRRIGKLRHNN
-518 REYDPFSEAD
+518 REYDPFNEAD

-551 YKPEAVEVDPRIDP
+551 YKPEAVEVDSRIDP

>member
-1 MSLEAEDKYKQAMA
+1 MSLEAEDKYKQAKA
-15 NYVGARKSKYDAWD
+15 DYVGARKSKYAAWD

-35 NASPYS
+35 NASPYN

-80 KSAESSGT
+80 ESTDTKS
-88 QNTESS
+88 TESS
-94 GTQNTESSGT
+94 GTK
-104 QNTESSGTQNT
+104 NTESSGTQNT

-132 GAAKAIEEGGKR
+132 GVAKAIEEGGKR

-175 AAQSKN
+175 ATQSKN

-222 NVQNISFTAGNAA
+222 NVQNTSFAAGNAA

-274 TEIEGNKKQ
+274 TEMEGNKKQ
-283 FQIKSRDHDSDI
+283 FQIKSRDHDNDMD
-295 NDSSRLSLG
+295 DSSRLSLG

-310 ETQQTQD
+310 ETQQAQDQQAQD

-326 DQQTQDQQTQDQQ
+326 SE
-339 TQPEPEPEQTQQAE
+339 PEPEPEQTQT
-353 QEKPQEPISGNPQHV
+353 QEPISGNPQHV
-368 INGLLGSSKG
+368 INGLLGASKG

-414 NDWEQEFIEVNGAK
+414 NDWEQEFIEANGAK

-506 LLHRIGKLKHNN
+506 LLRRIGKLRHNN
-518 REYDPFSEAD
+518 REYDPFNEAD

-551 YKPEAVEVDPRIDP
+551 YKPEAVEVDSRIDP

>member
-1 MSLEAEDKYKQAMA
+1 MSLEAEDKYKQAKA
-15 NYVGARKSKYDAWD
+15 DYVGARKSKYAAWD

-35 NASPYS
+35 NASPYN

-80 KSAESSGT
+80 ESTDTKS
-88 QNTESS
+88 TESS

-104 QNTESSGTQNT
+104 QNTESSGTKST

-132 GAAKAIEEGGKR
+132 GAAKT

-175 AAQSKN
+175 ATQAKN

-222 NVQNISFTAGNAA
+222 NVQNTSFAAGNAA

-274 TEIEGNKKQ
+274 TEMEGNKKQ
-283 FQIKSRDHDSDI
+283 FQIKSRDHDNDMD
-295 NDSSRLSLG
+295 DSSRLSLG

-310 ETQQTQD
+310 ETQQAQDQQAQD

-326 DQQTQDQQTQDQQ
+326 SEPE
-339 TQPEPEPEQTQQAE
+339 PEPEPEQTQ
-353 QEKPQEPISGNPQHV
+353 EPIPGNPQHV
-368 INGLLGSSKG
+368 INGLLGASKG

-414 NDWEQEFIEVNGAK
+414 NDWEQEFIEANGAK

-506 LLHRIGKLKHNN
+506 LLRRIGKLRHNN
-518 REYDPFSEAD
+518 REYDPFNEAD

-551 YKPEAVEVDPRIDP
+551 YKPEAVEVDSRIDP

>member
-1 MSLEAEDKYKQAMA
+1 MSLEAEDKYKQAKA
-15 NYVGARKSKYDAWD
+15 DYVGARKSKYAAWD

-80 KSAESSGT
+80 GSTDTKS
-88 QNTESS
+88 TESS
-94 GTQNTESSGT
+94 GTKS
-104 QNTESSGTQNT
+104 TESSGTQNT

-132 GAAKAIEEGGKR
+132 GAAR
-144 IGLSDSFYRDIG
+144 IGLSDSFYRDVG

-175 AAQSKN
+175 ATQSKN

-222 NVQNISFTAGNAA
+222 NVQNTSFAAGNAA

-274 TEIEGNKKQ
+274 TEMEGNKKQ
-283 FQIKSRDHDSDI
+283 FQIKSRDHDNDMD
-295 NDSSRLSLG
+295 DSSRLSLG

-326 DQQTQDQQTQDQQ
+326 DQQTQSE
-339 TQPEPEPEQTQQAE
+339 PEPEPEQT
-353 QEKPQEPISGNPQHV
+353 QEPISGNPQHV
-368 INGLLGSSKG
+368 INGLLGASKG

-448 TNFDASNYDQMNK
+448 INFDASNYDQMNK

-506 LLHRIGKLKHNN
+506 LLRRIGKLRHNN
-518 REYDPFSEAD
+518 REYDPFNDAD

-551 YKPEAVEVDPRIDP
+551 YKPEAVEVDSRIDP

>member
-1 MSLEAEDKYKQAMA
+1 MSLKAEDKYKQAKA
-15 NYVGARKSKYDAWD
+15 DYVGARKSKYATWD

-35 NASPYS
+35 NASPYN

-80 KSAESSGT
+80 EST
-88 QNTESS
+88 DVQNTETAD
-94 GTQNTESSGT
+94 TQNPGT
-104 QNTESSGTQNT
+104 KST

-175 AAQSKN
+175 ATQSKN

-222 NVQNISFTAGNAA
+222 NVQNTSFAAGNAA

-274 TEIEGNKKQ
+274 TEMEGNKKQ
-283 FQIKSRDHDSDI
+283 FQIKSRDHDNDMD
-295 NDSSRLSLG
+295 DSSRLSLG

-310 ETQQTQD
+310 ETQQTQN
-317 QQTQDQQTQ
+317 QQTQDQQAQ
-326 DQQTQDQQTQDQQ
+326 DQQAQS
-339 TQPEPEPEQTQQAE
+339 EPEPEQT
-353 QEKPQEPISGNPQHV
+353 QEPISGNPQHV

-506 LLHRIGKLKHNN
+506 LLRRIGKLKHNN
-518 REYDPFSEAD
+518 REYDPFNEAD

-551 YKPEAVEVDPRIDP
+551 YKPEAVEVDSRIDP

>member
-1 MSLEAEDKYKQAMA
+1 MSLEAEDKYKQAKA
-15 NYVGARKSKYDAWD
+15 DYVGARKSKYDAWD

-55 SDAFKQSKAELVGAK
+55 SDAFRQSKAELVGAK

-80 KSAESSGT
+80 ESTDT

-94 GTQNTESSGT
+94 GTQNTESF
-104 QNTESSGTQNT
+104 
-115 ESSGTQN
+115 GTQN

-132 GAAKAIEEGGKR
+132 GAAKTIEEGGKR

-283 FQIKSRDHDSDI
+283 FQIKSRDHDSDM

-317 QQTQDQQTQ
+317 QQTQDQQAQ
-326 DQQTQDQQTQDQQ
+326 NQQTQNQQTQPEPEPEQTQDQQ
-339 TQPEPEPEQTQQAE
+339 TQPEPEPEQT
-353 QEKPQEPISGNPQHV
+353 QEPISGNPQHV

-506 LLHRIGKLKHNN
+506 LLRRIGKLKHNN
-518 REYDPFSEAD
+518 REYDPFNEAD

-551 YKPEAVEVDPRIDP
+551 YKPEAVEVDSRIDP

>member
-1 MSLEAEDKYKQAMA
+1 MSLEAEDKYKQAKA
-15 NYVGARKSKYDAWD
+15 DYVGARKSKYAAWD

-80 KSAESSGT
+80 ESTGT

-94 GTQNTESSGT
+94 GTKSTESSGT

-132 GAAKAIEEGGKR
+132 GAAR
-144 IGLSDSFYRDIG
+144 IGLSDSFYRDVG

-175 AAQSKN
+175 ATQSKN

-222 NVQNISFTAGNAA
+222 NVQNTSFAAGNAA

-274 TEIEGNKKQ
+274 TEMEGNKKQ
-283 FQIKSRDHDSDI
+283 FQIKSRDHDNDMD
-295 NDSSRLSLG
+295 DSSRLSLG
-304 EGGGTS
+304 EGWGTS
-310 ETQQTQD
+310 ETQQAQD

-326 DQQTQDQQTQDQQ
+326 DQQAQSE
-339 TQPEPEPEQTQQAE
+339 PEPEPEQT
-353 QEKPQEPISGNPQHV
+353 QEPISGNPQHV
-368 INGLLGSSKG
+368 INGLLGASKG

-448 TNFDASNYDQMNK
+448 INFDASNYDQMNK

-506 LLHRIGKLKHNN
+506 LLHRIGKLRHNN
-518 REYDPFSEAD
+518 REYDPFNEAD

-551 YKPEAVEVDPRIDP
+551 YKPEAVEVDSRIDP

>member
-1 MSLEAEDKYKQAMA
+1 MSLEAEDKYKQAKA
-15 NYVGARKSKYDAWD
+15 DYVGARKSKYAAWD

-35 NASPYS
+35 NASPYN

-80 KSAESSGT
+80 ESTDTKS
-88 QNTESS
+88 
-94 GTQNTESSGT
+94 
-104 QNTESSGTQNT
+104 T

-132 GAAKAIEEGGKR
+132 GAAR
-144 IGLSDSFYRDIG
+144 IGLSDSFYRDVG

-175 AAQSKN
+175 ATQSKN

-200 NRNVYGEAGKI
+200 NRNVYSEAGKI

-222 NVQNISFTAGNAA
+222 NVQNTSFAAGNAA

-274 TEIEGNKKQ
+274 TEMEGNKKQ
-283 FQIKSRDHDSDI
+283 FQIKSRDHDNDMD
-295 NDSSRLSLG
+295 DSSRLSLG

-310 ETQQTQD
+310 ETQQAQDQQAQD

-326 DQQTQDQQTQDQQ
+326 SEPE
-339 TQPEPEPEQTQQAE
+339 PEPEPEQTQ
-353 QEKPQEPISGNPQHV
+353 EPIPGNPQHV

-414 NDWEQEFIEVNGAK
+414 NDWEQEFIEANGAK

-448 TNFDASNYDQMNK
+448 INFDASNYDQMNK

-506 LLHRIGKLKHNN
+506 LLRRIGKLRHNN
-518 REYDPFSEAD
+518 REYDPFNEAD

-551 YKPEAVEVDPRIDP
+551 YKPEAVEVDSRIDP

>member
-15 NYVGARKSKYDAWD
+15 NYVGARKSKYAAWD
-29 AYVNAK
+29 AYANAK
-35 NASPYS
+35 NASPYNS
-41 GEAVKQAKDNYYAA
+41 EAVKQAKDNYYAA
-55 SDAFKQSKAELVGAK
+55 SDAFKQSKAELVGVK

-80 KSAESSGT
+80 ESTDT

-104 QNTESSGTQNT
+104 KST

-175 AAQSKN
+175 ATQSKN

-222 NVQNISFTAGNAA
+222 NVQNTSFAAGNAA

-274 TEIEGNKKQ
+274 TEMEGNKKQ
-283 FQIKSRDHDSDI
+283 FQIKSRDHDNDM

-310 ETQQTQD
+310 EAQQTQD

-326 DQQTQDQQTQDQQ
+326 SE
-339 TQPEPEPEQTQQAE
+339 PEPEPEQT
-353 QEKPQEPISGNPQHV
+353 QEPISGNPQHV

-506 LLHRIGKLKHNN
+506 LLRRIGKLKHNN
-518 REYDPFSEAD
+518 REYDPFNEAD

-551 YKPEAVEVDPRIDP
+551 YKPEAVEVDSRIDP

>member
-15 NYVGARKSKYDAWD
+15 NYVGARKSKYATWD

-80 KSAESSGT
+80 ESSGT

-104 QNTESSGTQNT
+104 QNPGTQNT
-115 ESSGTQN
+115 ETTDTQN

-132 GAAKAIEEGGKR
+132 GAAKAIEEGGKK

-156 AAIKGQP
+156 AAIKRQP

-175 AAQSKN
+175 ATQSKN

-274 TEIEGNKKQ
+274 TEMEGNKKQ
-283 FQIKSRDHDSDI
+283 FQIKSRDHDSDM

-326 DQQTQDQQTQDQQ
+326 
-339 TQPEPEPEQTQQAE
+339 PEPEPEQT
-353 QEKPQEPISGNPQHV
+353 QEPISGNPQHV

-395 AIQQGVTPLQPG
+395 AIQQGVTPLKPG

-506 LLHRIGKLKHNN
+506 LLRRIGKLKYND
-518 REYDPFSEAD
+518 REYDPFNEAD

-551 YKPEAVEVDPRIDP
+551 YKPEAVEIDSRIDP

-620 KFQALGL
+620 KFKALGL

>member
-1 MSLEAEDKYKQAMA
+1 MSLEAEDKYKQAKA
-15 NYVGARKSKYDAWD
+15 DYVGARKSKYDAWD

-80 KSAESSGT
+80 ESTNTQNTETIGTQNPGT
-88 QNTESS
+88 QNTE
-94 GTQNTESSGT
+94 TTD
-104 QNTESSGTQNT
+104 
-115 ESSGTQN
+115 TQN

-222 NVQNISFTAGNAA
+222 NVQNTSFAAGNAA

-274 TEIEGNKKQ
+274 TEMEGNKKQ
-283 FQIKSRDHDSDI
+283 FQIKSRDHDNDM

-310 ETQQTQD
+310 ETQQTQA
-317 QQTQDQQTQ
+317 QQTQAQQTQ
-326 DQQTQDQQTQDQQ
+326 AQQTQDQQ
-339 TQPEPEPEQTQQAE
+339 TQPEPEPEPEQT
-353 QEKPQEPISGNPQHV
+353 QEPISGNPQHV

-448 TNFDASNYDQMNK
+448 INFDASNYDQMNK

-506 LLHRIGKLKHNN
+506 LLRRIGKLKHNN
-518 REYDPFSEAD
+518 REYDPFNEAD

-551 YKPEAVEVDPRIDP
+551 YKPEAVEVDSRIDP